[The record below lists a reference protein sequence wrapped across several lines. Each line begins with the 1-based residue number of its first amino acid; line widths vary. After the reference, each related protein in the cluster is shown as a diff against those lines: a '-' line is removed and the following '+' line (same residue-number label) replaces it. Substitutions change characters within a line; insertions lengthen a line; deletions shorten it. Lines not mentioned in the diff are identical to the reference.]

1 MGRRTLAALLAG
13 TLLATLAAC
22 GSPKPGT
29 FHPGG
34 TALSGNTFLP
44 ASPAAGSGGLTW
56 PPFGSD
62 VHIVMPSWL
71 PGSGREKQAVI
82 TAKDFLLAF
91 LYAEYKGSRDQRWT
105 SYVSG
110 GGVLDGLKSTLGA
123 PDITTQS
130 FRGTIRFSHIRAFP
144 DPSLNGDIDV
154 SECFDNSHSENTS
167 LATGKIVPDRTPAD
181 QHYYLNTDVLAR
193 HQGEWHVV
201 SVYPVIYYPR
211 AKECGP

>member
-1 MGRRTLAALLAG
+1 MGRRTLAGLLAG

-29 FHPGG
+29 FHPEG

-110 GGVLDGLKSTLGA
+110 GGVLDGLKSN
-123 PDITTQS
+123 P
-130 FRGTIRFSHIRAFP
+130 RRAGHHHP
-144 DPSLNGDIDV
+144 VLPRNHPLLAHASL
-154 SECFDNSHSENTS
+154 
-167 LATGKIVPDRTPAD
+167 PR
-181 QHYYLNTDVLAR
+181 
-193 HQGEWHVV
+193 
-201 SVYPVIYYPR
+201 PVAQRRYR
-211 AKECGP
+211 RVGML